1 MEKLFKLKAHGTD
14 VKTEIRAGI
23 TTFFAMAYI
32 IFVNSNYLSMTGMNK
47 TGVMVAT
54 CISAAIGCLLTAFL
68 ANVPFCQAPGM
79 GLNTFFTFTVCF
91 GMGYTWE
98 QALAIVFISGVLFLV
113 VTVSP
118 LRKKIIEAIPASLK
132 AAISAGIGFFIA
144 LIGMFNVNIVTAFG
158 TGIAGAYTDMGSI
171 TKGAALLA
179 LIGLAITAILV
190 AYRVKGAI
198 FIGIIATTL
207 IGFLMGQ
214 TTIPESFTVAG
225 IGEAFGEVAF
235 KLDFSGALSAGGV
248 VPFLTAIITFA
259 ICDCFDTVGTLLGT
273 AGNAGMLDEN
283 GNFPG
288 GDRALIADA
297 IATCTGALIGTST
310 VTTFVESSTGIEDG
324 GRTGLTSMTTGI
336 LFLLAVILAPVAGIV
351 PSAATAPAL
360 IIVGVFMM
368 KGVLKIDW
376 SDMETAIPCF
386 LTIAMMPFAYSIA
399 DGIGFGIISYTLIKV
414 IRGKDRGKEGTVKQ
428 VLSNDRLIVEG
439 VQIVKKHVRATQ
451 QGQQAGIV
459 STEAPIHRSNVMVID
474 PETKQ
479 PTRVGITVKE
489 EARDGKVKT
498 VRVRVA
504 KKSGKELA

>member
-297 IATCTGALIGTST
+297 IATCTGALLGTST

-324 GRTGLTSMTTGI
+324 GRTGLTALVTGI
-336 LFLLAVILAPVAGIV
+336 LFLVSTLFAPIFTAI
-351 PSAATAPAL
+351 PSFATAPAL
-360 IIVGVFMM
+360 IMVGFLMVGTVTEINFD
-368 KGVLKIDW
+368 LDNLTESIPAYL
-376 SDMETAIPCF
+376 AI
-386 LTIAMMPFAYSIA
+386 IAMPLFYSISE
-399 DGIGFGIISYTLIKV
+399 GISMGVISYVVLNVAT
-414 IRGKDRGKEGTVKQ
+414 GKAKEKKISILMY
-428 VLSNDRLIVEG
+428 VLAVLFILKYV
-439 VQIVKKHVRATQ
+439 V
-451 QGQQAGIV
+451 
-459 STEAPIHRSNVMVID
+459 
-474 PETKQ
+474 
-479 PTRVGITVKE
+479 
-489 EARDGKVKT
+489 
-498 VRVRVA
+498 
-504 KKSGKELA
+504 L

>member
-297 IATCTGALIGTST
+297 IATCTGALLGTST

-399 DGIGFGIISYTLIKV
+399 DGIGFGII
-414 IRGKDRGKEGTVKQ
+414 
-428 VLSNDRLIVEG
+428 
-439 VQIVKKHVRATQ
+439 
-451 QGQQAGIV
+451 
-459 STEAPIHRSNVMVID
+459 
-474 PETKQ
+474 
-479 PTRVGITVKE
+479 
-489 EARDGKVKT
+489 
-498 VRVRVA
+498 
-504 KKSGKELA
+504 

>member
-14 VKTEIRAGI
+14 VKTEILAGI

-32 IFVNSNYLSMTGMNK
+32 IFVNANYLSMTGMNY

-54 CISAAIGCLLTAFL
+54 CISAAVGCLLTAFL

-113 VTVSP
+113 ITVTP
-118 LRKKIIEAIPASLK
+118 LRSKIIASIPASLK

-158 TGIAGAYTDMGSI
+158 SGAAGSYTDMGSI

-179 LIGLAITAILV
+179 LIGLIITAVLV

-198 FIGIIATTL
+198 FIGIIV
-207 IGFLMGQ
+207 
-214 TTIPESFTVAG
+214 TTIIGIFMGETHLPDTLTVAG
-225 IGEAFGEVAF
+225 IGEAFSSVAF
-235 KLDFSGALSAGGV
+235 KLDFAGAFTAGGI
-248 VPFLTAIITFA
+248 VPFLTAVITFA

-310 VTTFVESSTGIEDG
+310 VTTYVVSSTGIQEG
-324 GRTGLTSMTTGI
+324 GRIGLTSVVTGL
-336 LFLLAVILAPVAGIV
+336 LFLLCVLLAPIAGIV

-360 IIVGVFMM
+360 IIVGVYMM
-368 KGVLKIDW
+368 MGAAKIEWNDF
-376 SDMETAIPCF
+376 ETALPCF
-386 LTIAMMPFAYSIA
+386 LTIAMMPFSYSIS
-399 DGIGFGIISYTLIKV
+399 DGIGFGFISYAVIK
-414 IRGKDRGKEGTVKQ
+414 IFRGKAKEVP
-428 VLSNDRLIVEG
+428 VLVYILS
-439 VQIVKKHVRATQ
+439 
-451 QGQQAGIV
+451 
-459 STEAPIHRSNVMVID
+459 VIFIAMY
-474 PETKQ
+474 
-479 PTRVGITVKE
+479 VLGASV
-489 EARDGKVKT
+489 
-498 VRVRVA
+498 
-504 KKSGKELA
+504 

>member
-297 IATCTGALIGTST
+297 IATCTGALLGTST
-310 VTTFVESSTGIEDG
+310 VTPLLSPPPASRTAAYRPDLHDYRYPVPAG
-324 GRTGLTSMTTGI
+324 GYPGSCGGHCSLRCHRSRPYHRRRI
-336 LFLLAVILAPVAGIV
+336 H
-351 PSAATAPAL
+351 
-360 IIVGVFMM
+360 
-368 KGVLKIDW
+368 D
-376 SDMETAIPCF
+376 
-386 LTIAMMPFAYSIA
+386 
-399 DGIGFGIISYTLIKV
+399 
-414 IRGKDRGKEGTVKQ
+414 EGRAE
-428 VLSNDRLIVEG
+428 DRLV
-439 VQIVKKHVRATQ
+439 
-451 QGQQAGIV
+451 
-459 STEAPIHRSNVMVID
+459 
-474 PETKQ
+474 
-479 PTRVGITVKE
+479 
-489 EARDGKVKT
+489 
-498 VRVRVA
+498 
-504 KKSGKELA
+504 

>member
-297 IATCTGALIGTST
+297 IATCTGALLGTST

-386 LTIAMMPFAYSIA
+386 LTIAMMPFAYSIS
-399 DGIGFGIISYTLIKV
+399 DGIGFGIISYTVIKV
-414 IRGKDRGKEGTVKQ
+414 CR
-428 VLSNDRLIVEG
+428 
-439 VQIVKKHVRATQ
+439 
-451 QGQQAGIV
+451 
-459 STEAPIHRSNVMVID
+459 
-474 PETKQ
+474 
-479 PTRVGITVKE
+479 
-489 EARDGKVKT
+489 GKVKE
-498 VRVRVA
+498 VPVLMYVLSVLFVA
-504 KKSGKELA
+504 MYVLSAL

>member
-297 IATCTGALIGTST
+297 IATCTGALLGTST
-310 VTTFVESSTGIEDG
+310 VTTFVESASGVEEG
-324 GRTGLTSMTTGI
+324 GRTGLTALTTGI
-336 LFLLAVILAPVAGIV
+336 LFLACIFLAPVAAII
-351 PSAATAPAL
+351 PAAAA
-360 IIVGVFMM
+360 VV
-368 KGVLKIDW
+368 VAAAAA
-376 SDMETAIPCF
+376 ETAAAEQQNENDNNPK
-386 LTIAMMPFAYSIA
+386 TIVTVSAEHKNDPFSAHVDFAVCAPVRLRWATRICVFGLVWIA
-399 DGIGFGIISYTLIKV
+399 PPAIYY
-414 IRGKDRGKEGTVKQ
+414 
-428 VLSNDRLIVEG
+428 
-439 VQIVKKHVRATQ
+439 
-451 QGQQAGIV
+451 
-459 STEAPIHRSNVMVID
+459 
-474 PETKQ
+474 
-479 PTRVGITVKE
+479 
-489 EARDGKVKT
+489 ARM
-498 VRVRVA
+498 
-504 KKSGKELA
+504 

>member
-297 IATCTGALIGTST
+297 IATCTGALLGTST

-376 SDMETAIPCF
+376 SDM
-386 LTIAMMPFAYSIA
+386 
-399 DGIGFGIISYTLIKV
+399 
-414 IRGKDRGKEGTVKQ
+414 
-428 VLSNDRLIVEG
+428 
-439 VQIVKKHVRATQ
+439 
-451 QGQQAGIV
+451 
-459 STEAPIHRSNVMVID
+459 
-474 PETKQ
+474 
-479 PTRVGITVKE
+479 
-489 EARDGKVKT
+489 
-498 VRVRVA
+498 
-504 KKSGKELA
+504 

>member
-399 DGIGFGIISYTLIKV
+399 DGIGFGIISYTLFKLA
-414 IRGKDRGKEGTVKQ
+414 RGKAKEVP
-428 VLSNDRLIVEG
+428 VLMYILSVLFILSYVLL
-439 VQIVKKHVRATQ
+439 ATT
-451 QGQQAGIV
+451 A
-459 STEAPIHRSNVMVID
+459 A
-474 PETKQ
+474 
-479 PTRVGITVKE
+479 
-489 EARDGKVKT
+489 
-498 VRVRVA
+498 
-504 KKSGKELA
+504 

>member
-98 QALAIVFISGVLFLV
+98 QALAIVFISGLLFLV

-158 TGIAGAYTDMGSI
+158 SGEAGAYTDMGSI

-225 IGEAFGEVAF
+225 IGEAFGKVAL
-235 KLDFSGALSAGGV
+235 KLDFSGALSAGGI

-259 ICDCFDTVGTLLGT
+259 ICDCFDTVG
-273 AGNAGMLDEN
+273 
-283 GNFPG
+283 
-288 GDRALIADA
+288 DR
-297 IATCTGALIGTST
+297 
-310 VTTFVESSTGIEDG
+310 
-324 GRTGLTSMTTGI
+324 
-336 LFLLAVILAPVAGIV
+336 
-351 PSAATAPAL
+351 
-360 IIVGVFMM
+360 
-368 KGVLKIDW
+368 
-376 SDMETAIPCF
+376 
-386 LTIAMMPFAYSIA
+386 
-399 DGIGFGIISYTLIKV
+399 
-414 IRGKDRGKEGTVKQ
+414 
-428 VLSNDRLIVEG
+428 
-439 VQIVKKHVRATQ
+439 
-451 QGQQAGIV
+451 
-459 STEAPIHRSNVMVID
+459 
-474 PETKQ
+474 
-479 PTRVGITVKE
+479 
-489 EARDGKVKT
+489 
-498 VRVRVA
+498 
-504 KKSGKELA
+504 KSVV

>member
-1 MEKLFKLKAHGTD
+1 MVRAFLRRPRKGWHYGCSDPFRYGGRGWLCVFIDGWLGHSLLNETGRRFVLAASKFFCKRSNTMEKLFKLKAHGTD

-190 AYRVKGAI
+190 AYRDRK
-198 FIGIIATTL
+198 
-207 IGFLMGQ
+207 
-214 TTIPESFTVAG
+214 S
-225 IGEAFGEVAF
+225 
-235 KLDFSGALSAGGV
+235 V
-248 VPFLTAIITFA
+248 V
-259 ICDCFDTVGTLLGT
+259 
-273 AGNAGMLDEN
+273 
-283 GNFPG
+283 
-288 GDRALIADA
+288 
-297 IATCTGALIGTST
+297 
-310 VTTFVESSTGIEDG
+310 
-324 GRTGLTSMTTGI
+324 
-336 LFLLAVILAPVAGIV
+336 
-351 PSAATAPAL
+351 
-360 IIVGVFMM
+360 
-368 KGVLKIDW
+368 
-376 SDMETAIPCF
+376 
-386 LTIAMMPFAYSIA
+386 
-399 DGIGFGIISYTLIKV
+399 
-414 IRGKDRGKEGTVKQ
+414 
-428 VLSNDRLIVEG
+428 
-439 VQIVKKHVRATQ
+439 
-451 QGQQAGIV
+451 
-459 STEAPIHRSNVMVID
+459 
-474 PETKQ
+474 
-479 PTRVGITVKE
+479 
-489 EARDGKVKT
+489 
-498 VRVRVA
+498 
-504 KKSGKELA
+504 

>member
-14 VKTEIRAGI
+14 VKTEILAGI

-32 IFVNSNYLSMTGMNK
+32 IFVNANYLSKTGMNY

-54 CISAAIGCLLTAFL
+54 CISATVGCLLTAFL

-113 VTVSP
+113 ITVTP
-118 LRKKIIEAIPASLK
+118 LRSKIIASIPASLK

-158 TGIAGAYTDMGSI
+158 SGAAGSYTDMGSI

-179 LIGLAITAILV
+179 LIGLIITAVLV

-198 FIGIIATTL
+198 FIGIIVTTV
-207 IGFLMGQ
+207 IGIFMGE
-214 TTIPESFTVAG
+214 THLPDTLTVAG
-225 IGEAFGEVAF
+225 IGEAFSSVAF
-235 KLDFSGALSAGGV
+235 KLDFAGAFTAGGI
-248 VPFLTAIITFA
+248 VPFLTAVITFT

-324 GRTGLTSMTTGI
+324 GRTGLTSLTAAFMFLACMFIAPIAAIIPAAATSSALIYVGI
-336 LFLLAVILAPVAGIV
+336 LMLQGSKNVDFNDIDQIVPVFIMLLAIVLAPVAGIV

-368 KGVLKIDW
+368 KGVLKVDW

-399 DGIGFGIISYTLIKV
+399 DGIGFGIISYTLIKLA
-414 IRGKDRGKEGTVKQ
+414 RGKAKEVP
-428 VLSNDRLIVEG
+428 VLMYILSALFILSY
-439 VQIVKKHVRATQ
+439 ILLATT
-451 QGQQAGIV
+451 A
-459 STEAPIHRSNVMVID
+459 A
-474 PETKQ
+474 
-479 PTRVGITVKE
+479 
-489 EARDGKVKT
+489 
-498 VRVRVA
+498 
-504 KKSGKELA
+504 

>member
-179 LIGLAITAILV
+179 LIAGKRWTRFTRDYLWRGAVIGGMLFLAYSIQTFGLARTTPSKNAFLTAVYCVIVPFLYWFIAKRRPDRFNLIAAFLCIGGIALVSITGDNASAFNMGDVL
-190 AYRVKGAI
+190 
-198 FIGIIATTL
+198 TL
-207 IGFLMGQ
+207 IGGFFFAAHIVAVSRYSEGRDIFILTTLQFASFALFSWLGVLITRPALTPGVFDSSLIMGLAYLV
-214 TTIPESFTVAG
+214 ICASC
-225 IGEAFGEVAF
+225 
-235 KLDFSGALSAGGV
+235 GALLFQNIGQKYTAPSTAAVLLSLEAPFGV
-248 VPFLTAIITFA
+248 FFSILFA
-259 ICDCFDTVGTLLGT
+259 NERPTPLMFVG
-273 AGNAGMLDEN
+273 
-283 GNFPG
+283 F
-288 GDRALIADA
+288 ALIF
-297 IATCTGALIGTST
+297 IAVVCS
-310 VTTFVESSTGIEDG
+310 
-324 GRTGLTSMTTGI
+324 
-336 LFLLAVILAPVAGIV
+336 
-351 PSAATAPAL
+351 
-360 IIVGVFMM
+360 
-368 KGVLKIDW
+368 
-376 SDMETAIPCF
+376 
-386 LTIAMMPFAYSIA
+386 
-399 DGIGFGIISYTLIKV
+399 
-414 IRGKDRGKEGTVKQ
+414 
-428 VLSNDRLIVEG
+428 
-439 VQIVKKHVRATQ
+439 
-451 QGQQAGIV
+451 
-459 STEAPIHRSNVMVID
+459 
-474 PETKQ
+474 ETKFSFL
-479 PTRVGITVKE
+479 RK
-489 EARDGKVKT
+489 
-498 VRVRVA
+498 
-504 KKSGKELA
+504 KKS

>member
-14 VKTEIRAGI
+14 VKTEILAGI

-32 IFVNSNYLSMTGMNK
+32 IFVNANYLSKTGMNY

-54 CISAAIGCLLTAFL
+54 CISAAVGCLLTAFL
-68 ANVPFCQAPGM
+68 ASVPVCQAPGM

-113 VTVSP
+113 ITVTP
-118 LRKKIIEAIPASLK
+118 LRSKIIASIPASLK

-158 TGIAGAYTDMGSI
+158 SGAAGSYTDMGSI

-179 LIGLAITAILV
+179 LIGLIITAVLV
-190 AYRVKGAI
+190 AYRVTGAI
-198 FIGIIATTL
+198 FIGIIV
-207 IGFLMGQ
+207 
-214 TTIPESFTVAG
+214 TTIIGIFMGETHLPDTLTVAG
-225 IGEAFGEVAF
+225 IGEAFSSVAF
-235 KLDFSGALSAGGV
+235 KLDFAGAFTAGGI
-248 VPFLTAIITFA
+248 VPFLTAVITFT

-324 GRTGLTSMTTGI
+324 GRTGLTSLTTGI
-336 LFLLAVILAPVAGIV
+336 LFLLAIVLAPVAGIV

-368 KGVLKIDW
+368 KGVLKVDW

-399 DGIGFGIISYTLIKV
+399 YGIGFGIISYTLIKLA
-414 IRGKDRGKEGTVKQ
+414 RGKAKEVP
-428 VLSNDRLIVEG
+428 VLMYILSALFILSY
-439 VQIVKKHVRATQ
+439 ILLATT
-451 QGQQAGIV
+451 A
-459 STEAPIHRSNVMVID
+459 A
-474 PETKQ
+474 
-479 PTRVGITVKE
+479 
-489 EARDGKVKT
+489 
-498 VRVRVA
+498 
-504 KKSGKELA
+504 